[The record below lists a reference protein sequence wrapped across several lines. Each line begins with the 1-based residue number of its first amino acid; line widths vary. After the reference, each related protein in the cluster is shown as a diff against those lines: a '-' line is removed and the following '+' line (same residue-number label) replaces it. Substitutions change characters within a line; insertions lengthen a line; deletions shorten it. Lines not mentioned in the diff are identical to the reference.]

1 MEPAHAERL
10 EKVIAEK
17 VRLHGNMAVLSKL
30 NTLLRDANS
39 ELSEIEGLIQ
49 SDGPIAANVV
59 KISNGALFGFSGD
72 CETVD
77 EALRKVGYAEALRL
91 VSIALSEQVFMR
103 DLDSYG
109 TSADDYWRYS
119 YFTSVFMEAQSKRI
133 GLDPG
138 DAHMIGLLHSIG
150 RVVINELLRV
160 EEIEVYWDR
169 MVPLAEWE
177 EATVGFNSDAAGATL
192 LRQWSFS
199 EDVYR
204 RVAEQSDPGKI
215 ASDPYLRLLDY
226 ARALAVNLDD
236 DKAIESLCEPEAH
249 SYLEQGGDDVLNGV
263 RDDLEFARKSI
274 DAVYENVSPR

>member
-1 MEPAHAERL
+1 
-10 EKVIAEK
+10 
-17 VRLHGNMAVLSKL
+17 MAVLSKL

-39 ELSEIEGLIQ
+39 DLSEIEGLIQ
-49 SDGPIAANVV
+49 SDGPIAATVV
-59 KISNGALFGFSGD
+59 KISNGALFGFSGE
-72 CETVD
+72 CETVK

-109 TSADDYWRYS
+109 ITADAYWRYS

-150 RVVINELLRV
+150 RVVINEFLRV

-169 MVPLAEWE
+169 LVPLAEWE

-192 LRQWSFS
+192 LRQWRFS
-199 EDVYR
+199 EEVYR
-204 RVAEQSDPGKI
+204 RVAEQSDFGKI
-215 ASDPYLRLLDY
+215 SSDPYLRLLDY
-226 ARALAVNLDD
+226 ARTLAVNLDD
-236 DKAIESLCEPEAH
+236 EKAIESLCEAQAH
-249 SYLEQGGDDVLNGV
+249 PYLEWGGEAVSNGV
-263 RDDLEFARKSI
+263 RDDLIQAKKSI
-274 DAVYENVSPR
+274 DEVYDNVSPS